1 MELIDANLFE
11 GRQET
16 AKTLLFCEFLTFL
29 FLFILLY
36 IHRAKKHTVL
46 NKFLSKKSYPLLH
59 AERDRGYKERI
70 ISCMIYPS
78 EILFLE

>member
-1 MELIDANLFE
+1 MELIDTNLFE

-16 AKTLLFCEFLTFL
+16 AKTLLFCEFLRFL

-36 IHRAKKHTVL
+36 ILRAKKHTVL
-46 NKFLSKKSYPLLH
+46 NKFLSKKSYPILQ
-59 AERDRGYKERI
+59 AERDGGYEERI